1 MKLDLIAT
9 RTDRVLVEAFG
20 PAVYLIGGPVRDKL
34 RSIFHGVPFEPK
46 DRDYV
51 VCGFTLDAVRER
63 LGNMGRLD
71 AVGASFGVLKLT
83 LPGEPTVDVAL
94 PRRER
99 STGWGHR
106 DFAIESG
113 PLIGIEEDQARRDFL
128 MNAVAVRLAT
138 GEVVAHPGAIEDI
151 RARRITAINGR
162 QSFLDDPLRMLRG
175 AQFAARFEFD
185 IEPETLRH
193 MRDTSALMRTVA
205 PERVNEELNKMFLRA
220 ARPSEGLRLLHRT
233 DLLASVVPGLEQGA
247 GVEQNRYH
255 AFDVLEHA
263 FATLDAARATA
274 ESRWA
279 AVLHDIGKPATR
291 APHKSGSGYTFYDHE
306 NVGAEMAQQI
316 LRDLRFPG
324 AFVDAV
330 TRLVANHMYV
340 ADPDLSDATIR
351 RFINRVGV
359 DLLDAQ
365 FDLRRSDKLGS
376 GVPRPESSA
385 RNARFEARVHDILAR
400 KPALDV
406 KDLAVDGGDVVR
418 ALVDARVKPAGFRG
432 GREVGQILEKLRDQ
446 VIERPEL
453 NTREALTAAIGAM
466 VAQMKRPA
474 E

>member
-20 PAVYLIGGPVRDKL
+20 PSVFVIGGPVRDKL

-51 VCGFTLDAVRER
+51 VCGLTLEQVRER
-63 LGNMGRLD
+63 LGNVGRLD

-106 DFAIESG
+106 EFQIESG
-113 PLIGIEEDQARRDFL
+113 PLIGIEEDQSRRDFL
-128 MNAVAVRLAT
+128 MNAVAVRLST
-138 GEVVAHPGAIEDI
+138 GELIAHPGAIEDI
-151 RARRITAINGR
+151 RARRITVINGR
-162 QSFLDDPLRMLRG
+162 QSFLDDPLRMLRA
-175 AQFAARFEFD
+175 AQFAARFSFE

-220 ARPSEGLRLLHRT
+220 ARPSVGLRLLQDT
-233 DLLASVVPGLEQGA
+233 NLLATVIPGLEEGA

-255 AFDVLEHA
+255 AFDVLEHGL
-263 FATLDAARATA
+263 ATLDASRASA

-291 APHKSGSGYTFYDHE
+291 APHRSGGGYTFYNHE
-306 NVGAEMAQQI
+306 HVGAEMAQQI
-316 LRDLRFPG
+316 LRGLRFPN
-324 AFVDAV
+324 AFVETV

-340 ADPDLSDATIR
+340 ADPELSDATIR
-351 RFINRVGV
+351 RFINRVGPE
-359 DLLDAQ
+359 LLDAQ
-365 FDLRRSDKLGS
+365 FDLRHSDKIGS
-376 GVPRPESSA
+376 GVVREESTG
-385 RNARFEARVHDILAR
+385 RNARFEARVRDILAR
-400 KPALDV
+400 KPPLDI
-406 KDLAVDGGDVVR
+406 KDLAVDGRDVVK
-418 ALVDARVKPAGFRG
+418 ALVDARVKPEGFRAG
-432 GREVGQILEKLRDQ
+432 PEIGRILEKLRDA

-453 NTREALTAAIGAM
+453 NTRDALTASIHAL
-466 VAQMKRPA
+466 VDEMKRSA
-474 E
+474 G

>member
-9 RTDRVLVEAFG
+9 RTDRVLVDAFG
-20 PAVYLIGGPVRDKL
+20 PAVFVIGGPVRDKL

-106 DFAIESG
+106 DFAVESG
-113 PLIGIEEDQARRDFL
+113 PFIAIEEDQARRDFL

-138 GEVVAHPGAIEDI
+138 GEVVAHPGSIEDI
-151 RARRITAINGR
+151 RARRITAISGR
-162 QSFLDDPLRMLRG
+162 QSFLDDPLRMLRA
-175 AQFAARFEFD
+175 AQFAARFGFA
-185 IEPETLRH
+185 IEPDTLRH
-193 MRDTSALMRTVA
+193 MRATAELMRTVA
-205 PERVNEELNKMFLRA
+205 PERVNEELDKMFVRA
-220 ARPSEGLRLLHRT
+220 ERPSEGLRLLHET
-233 DLLASVVPGLEQGA
+233 NLLASVIPGLEQGA

-263 FATLDAARATA
+263 LATLDASRATA
-274 ESRWA
+274 EARWA

-306 NVGAEMAQQI
+306 HVGAEMAQQI
-316 LRDLRFPG
+316 LRDLRLPN
-324 AFVDAV
+324 AFVDNV

-340 ADPDLSDATIR
+340 ADPDLSDATLR
-351 RFINRVGV
+351 RFINRIGP
-359 DLLDAQ
+359 DLLEAQ
-365 FDLRRSDKLGS
+365 FELRRSDKLGS
-376 GVPRPESSA
+376 GVVREDSTA
-385 RNARFEARVHDILAR
+385 RNARFEARVRAILAS
-400 KPALDV
+400 KPPLDV
-406 KDLAVDGGDVVR
+406 KDLAVDGRDVIR
-418 ALVDARVKPAGFRG
+418 ALVGAQVKPASFRG

-453 NTREALTAAIGAM
+453 NTRDALTASIDAL
-466 VAQMKRPA
+466 VAEMRRPD
-474 E
+474 